1 MATNLLLG
9 IGTVA
14 GLDCDAELVLDPH
27 HPARHPGFLLQITV
41 DADDVVTSADP
52 QVGFMHRS
60 AEKLFES
67 RDLRQAMLLADRH
80 DWLSSFTSEL
90 VMALAI
96 EEALGML
103 PPERATWTRMLLA
116 EVERIQATIPFLAVA
131 AGAARPSMEAMRARI
146 TSIVESIT
154 GARMHPGFARIGG
167 VAAAITD
174 DDRTALRS
182 ALVDVESQVREWQQA
197 VDGETVDLEGI
208 ALLTADQAV
217 GFGLGG
223 PVGRASGV
231 NLDLRRDDPY
241 LAYADLA
248 EVLEVPVRAEGDA
261 RARYLVLADQLP
273 VTARLALAC
282 LDRLDEL
289 GEGPVDTPLPKVV
302 RLPEGTTYASV
313 EGPLGISGILLVG
326 AGDKYPW
333 RMKIR
338 SASFATMQAMTTALV
353 GVPRT
358 DLADAVMS
366 LPVVMG
372 DVDR

>member
-1 MATNLLLG
+1 MGAQEFLILEVG
-9 IGTVA
+9 
-14 GLDCDAELVLDPH
+14 EEVLE
-27 HPARHPGFLLQITV
+27 
-41 DADDVVTSADP
+41 
-52 QVGFMHRS
+52 M
-60 AEKLFES
+60 
-67 RDLRQAMLLADRH
+67 
-80 DWLSSFTSEL
+80 
-90 VMALAI
+90 
-96 EEALGML
+96 
-103 PPERATWTRMLLA
+103 
-116 EVERIQATIPFLAVA
+116 
-131 AGAARPSMEAMRARI
+131 
-146 TSIVESIT
+146 
-154 GARMHPGFARIGG
+154 
-167 VAAAITD
+167 
-174 DDRTALRS
+174 
-182 ALVDVESQVREWQQA
+182 LVD
-197 VDGETVDLEGI
+197 LHI
-208 ALLTADQAV
+208 LM
-217 GFGLGG
+217 GL
-223 PVGRASGV
+223 
-231 NLDLRRDDPY
+231 
-241 LAYADLA
+241 